1 MIVAPAQ
8 KMRVL
13 SWNLLH
19 GQKIPPTNSQNWQEE
34 LSTAAKAVANRMHPD
49 FLALQEVDNFQPRS
63 GGINQIKLIA
73 ESMKFRYWAYL
84 PTLIGTPGEKW
95 RKVKDLHQAT
105 MTEENYQNDQIDNV
119 ASYGIALATNIP
131 IKKLHSLK
139 LGRSLIGT
147 PLMFPKDNGKGVR
160 FIYVKDEPRMAL
172 VAELENGFTIAT
184 THLSFV
190 PGVNIFQLNK
200 LSALLTEL
208 AGVSVIA
215 GDLNLPAN
223 LPSKT
228 SGFRS
233 VLSQSTYPS
242 WNPKVQ
248 FDYIMARKSLLK
260 KVGITF
266 QEIKS
271 INPGISDHIPI
282 GVTLQI

>member
-1 MIVAPAQ
+1 MVVAPVQ
-8 KMRVL
+8 KMRVI

-19 GQKIPPTNSQNWQEE
+19 GQKIPPTGTQNWQLE
-34 LSTAAKAVANRMHPD
+34 LETAAKTVADKMQPD
-49 FLALQEVDNFQPRS
+49 FLALQEVDNFQSRS
-63 GGINQIKLIA
+63 GFINQSKLIA
-73 ESMKFRYWAYL
+73 ESMQLKHWAYL

-95 RKVKDLHQAT
+95 RAVKDLNQAIITSENHQS
-105 MTEENYQNDQIDNV
+105 NDV
-119 ASYGIALATNIP
+119 ASYGIALATNQP
-131 IKKLHSLK
+131 IKKLYVKK
-139 LGRSLIGT
+139 LGRSLIGM
-147 PLMFPKDNGKGVR
+147 PLLIPKDNGKGVR
-160 FIYVKDEPRMAL
+160 FIYVKDEPRVAL

-200 LSALLTEL
+200 ISSFLKKL
-208 AGVSVIA
+208 AGISVLM

-223 LPSKT
+223 LPSKL

-242 WNPKVQ
+242 WGPKIQ

-260 KVGITF
+260 DSRLIH

-271 INPGISDHIPI
+271 TNPGISDHIPI
-282 GVTLQI
+282 GVMLQI

>member
-1 MIVAPAQ
+1 MVVAPVQ
-8 KMRVL
+8 KMRVI

-19 GQKIPPTNSQNWQEE
+19 GQKIPPTDSQNWQVE
-34 LSTAAKAVANRMHPD
+34 LETAAKTVSDKMQPD
-49 FLALQEVDNFQPRS
+49 FLALQEVDNFQSRS
-63 GGINQIKLIA
+63 GFINQSKLIA
-73 ESMKFRYWAYL
+73 ESMQLKHWAYL

-95 RKVKDLHQAT
+95 RAVKDLNQAIITSENHQS
-105 MTEENYQNDQIDNV
+105 NDV
-119 ASYGIALATNIP
+119 ASYGIALATNQP
-131 IKKLHSLK
+131 IKKLYVKK
-139 LGRSLIGT
+139 LGRSIIGMPLLI
-147 PLMFPKDNGKGVR
+147 PKDNGKGVR
-160 FIYVKDEPRMAL
+160 FIYVKDEPRVAL
-172 VAELENGFTIAT
+172 IAELENGFTIAT

-200 LSALLTEL
+200 ISSFLKKL
-208 AGVSVIA
+208 AGISVLM

-223 LPSKT
+223 LPSKL

-242 WNPKVQ
+242 WGPKIQ

-260 KVGITF
+260 DSRLIH

-271 INPGISDHIPI
+271 TNPGISDHIPI